1 MGEPDRQKR
10 CFPRKGSLGEK
21 SADKHPRLPE
31 HHQKGDGDKTGRGL
45 RAFLHARNG
54 NKISDR
60 IFHTEGQSEPDDRH
74 LGCGASQAR
83 LSPAECTRAF
93 ARDACRRHGQDGATA
108 RGRAFLGS
116 LLRLGNDTDRGGYAD
131 DKYGTGTEKR
141 LCRGGISF
149 HRQGDMGEREKR
161 SARGDKYGDN
171 L

>member
-1 MGEPDRQKR
+1 MFLNDRILIR
-10 CFPRKGSLGEK
+10 VVWEHLFYFIVRFC
-21 SADKHPRLPE
+21 SASFILQD
-31 HHQKGDGDKTGRGL
+31 
-45 RAFLHARNG
+45 
-54 NKISDR
+54 